1 MTYER
6 TDIVTPAALLIVDD
20 DGELRAM
27 LREYLGPGS
36 IETNEAN
43 SPGRLFSARELV
55 ACIKAVLLRSSAE
68 AGAEI
73 SGGHLQWGPLRID
86 FRRRRAQVSGCDLAL
101 TSAEL
106 RVLEQLMRADA
117 EPVTRAALTAKAL
130 GRRLLPTDRSL
141 DTHISNLRRK
151 ILRVS
156 GRVTLKSVRGTGYAL
171 ALTDDWDIAT
181 PSA

>member
-1 MTYER
+1 MTQER
-6 TDIVTPAALLIVDD
+6 TDIITPALLIVDD

-27 LREYLGPGS
+27 LREYLGAGAIEMNPGDS
-36 IETNEAN
+36 TTR
-43 SPGRLFSARELV
+43 PFSARELV
-55 ACIKAVLLRSSAE
+55 ACIKAVLRRSSAE
-68 AGAEI
+68 SGVEI

-86 FRRRRAQVSGCDLAL
+86 FRRRRAQVSGCDLDL

-106 RVLEQLMRADA
+106 RILEQLMRADA
-117 EPVTRAALTAKAL
+117 KPVTRAVLTAKAL

-151 ILRVS
+151 IQRVS

-171 ALTDDWDIAT
+171 ALMD
-181 PSA
+181 

>member
-1 MTYER
+1 MTHER
-6 TDIVTPAALLIVDD
+6 IDIAKPALLIVDD

-27 LREYLGPGS
+27 LRDYLSSDSVEPGH
-36 IETNEAN
+36 AH
-43 SPGRLFSARELV
+43 SPLFTARDLV
-55 ACIKAVLLRSSAE
+55 ACISAVLRRNAADSGVEL
-68 AGAEI
+68 

-86 FRRRRAQVSGCDLAL
+86 FRHRRAQIAGHDLDL

-106 RVLEQLMRADA
+106 RILEQLMRADA
-117 EPVTRAALTAKAL
+117 NPVTRAVLTTKAL

-171 ALTDDWDIAT
+171 ALADEWQIST